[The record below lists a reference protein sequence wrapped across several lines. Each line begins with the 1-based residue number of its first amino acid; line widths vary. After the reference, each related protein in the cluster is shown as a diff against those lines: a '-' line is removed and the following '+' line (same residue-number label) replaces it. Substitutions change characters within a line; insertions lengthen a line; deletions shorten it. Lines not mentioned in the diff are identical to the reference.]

1 MNSDSAA
8 NEVNGSSRENA
19 SGQRTRL
26 RWWSDESLASR
37 VLGGDRTM
45 KWIGRAVDAG
55 VKLIGF
61 VVLVIR
67 IVAGLKYGF
76 PDLSAVPAEFGLV
89 QSVGPVLRFEGVRRV
104 LIVALALPLIL
115 VGWLVRWVRGA

>member
-1 MNSDSAA
+1 MINGSAA

-19 SGQRTRL
+19 SGRRTRL

-45 KWIGRAVDAG
+45 KKIGRAVDAG

-67 IVAGLKYGF
+67 IVVGLKYGF
-76 PDLSAVPAEFGLV
+76 PDISAVPAEFGLV
-89 QSVGPVLRFEGVRRV
+89 QSVGPVLRFEVVRRV
-104 LIVALALPLIL
+104 LIVVLALPLIL
-115 VGWLVRWVRGA
+115 VGWLVRWVR

>member
-45 KWIGRAVDAG
+45 KRIGRAVDDG
-55 VKLIGF
+55 VKLIGI
-61 VVLVIR
+61 VVWVIR
-67 IVAGLKYGF
+67 IVAGLKYGL
-76 PDLSAVPAEFGLV
+76 PDLSTVPAEFGLI
-89 QSVGPVLRFEGVRRV
+89 QSVGPVLRFEVVRRV

>member
-1 MNSDSAA
+1 MNDDSAA
-8 NEVNGSSRENA
+8 NEVDGSSRENA
-19 SGQRTRL
+19 AGQRTRL

-45 KWIGRAVDAG
+45 KRIGRAVDAG

-61 VVLVIR
+61 VVVVIR

-76 PDLSAVPAEFGLV
+76 PDLSTVPAEFGLV